1 MNIVAPCGFVYV
13 ATGECYRGE
22 ATVAAAQLR
31 RTNPGARICL
41 IADRAEGPVFW
52 DDFVLLVRPAFGF
65 RDKLAMHLCP
75 YDRFVF
81 LDTDTYVGADL
92 GEVFQLL
99 DHFDVAGHQLFEG
112 HDYRLP
118 DVPDAFPE
126 FQGGMLAFK
135 RSPSVENFFEQWL
148 ANYEVFHALNREG
161 HYHYANVGEQKALR
175 LTLYHSDLRLAV
187 LGPEFNFIP
196 GQVDFA
202 CAPVR
207 ILHGRGDLAPF
218 ARRINAQTGNR
229 VYVPVIDSI
238 LSARTPPAELRRAW
252 WMITLQLLRAAAV
265 TSTPLGLRNWLR
277 RSVTVRDWFLRN
289 RFAGANAKLDPKWQK
304 PGNR

>member
-22 ATVAAAQLR
+22 AAVAAAQLR

-52 DDFVLLVRPAFGF
+52 DDFVLLDRPAFGF

-92 GEVFQLL
+92 TEVFQLL

-126 FQGGMLAFK
+126 FQGGMLD
-135 RSPSVENFFEQWL
+135 
-148 ANYEVFHALNREG
+148 YEG
-161 HYHYANVGEQKALR
+161 HVVGDDGA
-175 LTLYHSDLRLAV
+175 TDGFADLN
-187 LGPEFNFIP
+187 LGFVFPEI
-196 GQVDFA
+196 
-202 CAPVR
+202 
-207 ILHGRGDLAPF
+207 
-218 ARRINAQTGNR
+218 
-229 VYVPVIDSI
+229 
-238 LSARTPPAELRRAW
+238 
-252 WMITLQLLRAAAV
+252 AAAHQNGAAEGLDGV
-265 TSTPLGLRNWLR
+265 ETFIFMIPLNK
-277 RSVTVRDWFLRN
+277 
-289 RFAGANAKLDPKWQK
+289 GAIAEAD
-304 PGNR
+304 